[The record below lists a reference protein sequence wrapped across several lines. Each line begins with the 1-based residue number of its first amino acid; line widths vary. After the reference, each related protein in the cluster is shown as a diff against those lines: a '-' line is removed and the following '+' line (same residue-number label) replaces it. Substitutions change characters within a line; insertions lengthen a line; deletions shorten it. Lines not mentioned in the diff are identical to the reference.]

1 MVVREIGYFGDA
13 RLARNGA
20 LLLERMHER
29 QSVCI
34 RRLADDRAEQVRF
47 GRFLSNK
54 DVTVAEMIASRALLT
69 AAAAVGRHVLALHD
83 TSEINYQAQRRRK
96 RSLGTVGNGTDVGLF
111 VHPVLAVDAQDG
123 QCLGLVGARIWRRT
137 TGKAADYRKLP
148 IEAKESNRWLEAADQ
163 AKAVLAGASL
173 VTVVADREAD
183 IYEKWDRLPDHR
195 THVLTRACR
204 DRSLSGGGRLFATLA
219 GFEEK
224 HRFELD
230 LTARPGKKRTAR
242 TATIAVRY
250 GPVCIRRPKAC
261 SDRQASP
268 EIELFAIEARE
279 IDPPPGQKPILWQ
292 LLTTHCVDSVE
303 KAVTVI
309 GWYRRRWDIE
319 QLFRTLKQQGLRLE
333 QSVVENGEAL
343 EKLAAMALITAAT
356 TMQLVAARTA
366 GQHAAPASR
375 VFTPQQL
382 GVLAA
387 LLKTLQ
393 RRTPKQHNPFAPDS
407 LASTAWIIAR
417 LGGWT
422 GYQSDKSN
430 GPITMRDGLERFH
443 AIADG
448 YNLAAQHLCST

>member
-69 AAAAVGRHVLALHD
+69 AAAAVGRDVLALHD

-393 RRTPKQHNPFAPDS
+393 RRTPKQQNPFPPDS

-430 GPITMRDGLERFH
+430 GPITMRDDLERFH

>member
-1 MVVREIGYFGDA
+1 MVVKEIGYFGDA

-34 RRLADDRAEQVRF
+34 RTLADNRAEQARF
-47 GRFLSNK
+47 GRFLSNEE
-54 DVTVAEMIASRALLT
+54 VTVEEMISSRALLT

-319 QLFRTLKQQGLRLE
+319 QLFRTLKQQGLHLE

-366 GQHAAPASR
+366 GEHAAPASR

-393 RRTPKQHNPFAPDS
+393 RRTPKQQNPFPPDS

-422 GYQSDKSN
+422 GYPSDKSN
-430 GPITMRDGLERFH
+430 GPITMRNGLERFH

-448 YNLAAQHLCST
+448 YNLATQHLCST

>member
-137 TGKAADYRKLP
+137 TGKAADYKKLP

-242 TATIAVRY
+242 KATIAVRY
-250 GPVCIRRPKAC
+250 GPVCIRRPRSC

-279 IDPPPGQKPILWQ
+279 INPPPGQKPILWQ
-292 LLTTHCVDSVE
+292 LLTTHPVDSVE

-366 GQHAAPASR
+366 GEHAAPASR

-393 RRTPKQHNPFAPDS
+393 RRTPKQQNPFPPDS

-422 GYQSDKSN
+422 GYPSDKSN
-430 GPITMRDGLERFH
+430 GPITMRNGLERFH

-448 YNLAAQHLCST
+448 YNLATQHLCST